1 MVDRVQTHE
10 APEPESQEY
19 VQEMIQK
26 AENANSVKANDPD
39 RPSWLPEKFNNA
51 EDLAQAYSQLEKE
64 FHSNR
69 QSQAPQQVNQQAPQ
83 SEVQEQQATQD
94 EARNFIED
102 KGLSFDKY
110 YQEYNQ
116 EGGLTGN
123 SYNELAKAGIPKEM
137 VNSWIE
143 GQQALQERFV
153 QSAYSEVGGQENFK
167 NMVEWATNSL
177 PSEEVD
183 AFNRAMDSSNPSD
196 SMFAIKNLNARYMA
210 ENSQPNLLRGDTGT
224 PSTGRFNS
232 LAEMR
237 EAMADPK
244 YVTDSAFRDQVAQK
258 LARSNLM

>member
-1 MVDRVQTHE
+1 MVDVVQTHE
-10 APEPESQEY
+10 APPPESQEH
-19 VQEMIQK
+19 VQEMIEK
-26 AENANSVKANDPD
+26 AENANSVQANDPD
-39 RPSWLPEKFNNA
+39 RPTWLPEKFNSP
-51 EDLAQAYSQLEKE
+51 EDLAQAYGQLEKE

-69 QSQAPQQVNQQAPQ
+69 QEPQQAEEGRYE

-110 YQEYNQ
+110 YQEYNE
-116 EGGLTGN
+116 EGGLTGK

-137 VNSWIE
+137 VDSWIE

-167 NMVEWATNSL
+167 NMVEWATNNL
-177 PSEEVD
+177 PSNEVD

-224 PSTGRFNS
+224 PSTGSFKS
-232 LAEMR
+232 LAELR
-237 EAMADPK
+237 SAMADPQ
-244 YVTDSAFRDQVAQK
+244 YATDPAFRDQVAEK

>member
-26 AENANSVKANDPD
+26 AENANSVQANDPD

-64 FHSNR
+64 FHSR
-69 QSQAPQQVNQQAPQ
+69 QSQAPEQSNQEAPQ

-110 YQEYNQ
+110 YQEYNN
-116 EGGLTGN
+116 EGGLTRN
-123 SYNELAKAGIPKEM
+123 SYNELAKSGIPKEM
-137 VNSWIE
+137 VDSWIE

-153 QSAYSEVGGQENFK
+153 ESAYNEVGGQENFK
-167 NMVEWATNSL
+167 NMVEWATNNL
-177 PSEEVD
+177 PSNEVD